1 MAATDSAAARITRP
15 DEFTVAVDGH
25 RLLPGC
31 IARTARKVH
40 GCWGCPRQIV
50 RGERYI
56 EYLGETPAYEAG
68 HRYHLDCA
76 LTSLAA

>member
-1 MAATDSAAARITRP
+1 MAPTDTTTARVTRP
-15 DEFTVAVDGH
+15 DEHTVAVDGH
-25 RLLPGC
+25 RLIPGC
-31 IARTARKVH
+31 IPRTARKVH

-56 EYLGETPAYEAG
+56 EYQGATPAHEAG

-76 LTSLAA
+76 RPALAE